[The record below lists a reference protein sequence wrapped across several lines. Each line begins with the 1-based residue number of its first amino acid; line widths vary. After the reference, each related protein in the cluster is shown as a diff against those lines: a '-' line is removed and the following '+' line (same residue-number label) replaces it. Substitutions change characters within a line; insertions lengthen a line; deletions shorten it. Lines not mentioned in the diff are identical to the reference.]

1 VTGTGSGT
9 DDAHSRPEGASD
21 ELIDAVGKL
30 SESLERVE
38 RARGALY
45 EFHQLMGGADAM
57 LDEVVEGLSA
67 TGHAELAERIR
78 DELIG
83 RNVVQGRWT
92 FQLVEEFDDGY
103 YALFRELDKAVRDAA
118 TDGRRHVFEAEMKQ
132 RRRSHGRRGHEATP
146 TSTD

>member
-1 VTGTGSGT
+1 MTGSST
-9 DDAHSRPEGASD
+9 DDAHSRPPGASD
-21 ELIDAVGKL
+21 ELIDAVGRL

-57 LDEVVEGLSA
+57 LDDVVDGLA
-67 TGHAELAERIR
+67 AAGYTELADRIR

-83 RNVVQGRWT
+83 RNVVHGRWT

-103 YALFRELDKAVRDAA
+103 YALFRELESAVREA
-118 TDGRRHVFEAEMKQ
+118 TTGGRRHVFEAEMKE
-132 RRRSHGRRGHEATP
+132 RRRSHGRSGHEATP
-146 TSTD
+146 SSTD

>member
-1 VTGTGSGT
+1 MTGSST
-9 DDAHSRPEGASD
+9 DDAHSRPPGASD
-21 ELIDAVGKL
+21 ELIDAVGRL

-57 LDEVVEGLSA
+57 LDDVVDGLA
-67 TGHAELAERIR
+67 AAGHTELADRIR

-83 RNVVQGRWT
+83 RNVVHGRWT

-103 YALFRELDKAVRDAA
+103 YALFRELESAVREA
-118 TDGRRHVFEAEMKQ
+118 TTGGRRHVFEAEMKE
-132 RRRSHGRRGHEATP
+132 RRRSHGRSGHEATP
-146 TSTD
+146 SSID

>member
-1 VTGTGSGT
+1 MTGSASGT

-67 TGHAELAERIR
+67 TGHTELAERIR

-146 TSTD
+146 RSGD